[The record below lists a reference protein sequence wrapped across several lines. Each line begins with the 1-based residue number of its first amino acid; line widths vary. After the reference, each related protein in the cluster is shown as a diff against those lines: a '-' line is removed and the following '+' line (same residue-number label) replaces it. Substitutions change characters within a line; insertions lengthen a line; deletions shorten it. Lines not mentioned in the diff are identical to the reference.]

1 MRRILAVLMAA
12 LVTASLCACS
22 VFNTTKTTTDP
33 KEISNYIKDLTG
45 ADIGSYFA
53 ECEMEIKKENSEE
66 YAKARIRLTENSIEK
81 VDEILS
87 MHIGKEEGGVSTI
100 FGYQDHPY
108 AVEVKKMNVATHFQ
122 MFTSGNKVK
131 TRDINIYL
139 AQDGDD
145 WYFFMFA

>member
-1 MRRILAVLMAA
+1 MRRILAVLMSA
-12 LVTASLCACS
+12 LVIASLCACS
-22 VFNTTKTTTDP
+22 LFNTTKTTTDP
-33 KEISNYIKDLTG
+33 KEINNYIKDLTG

-53 ECEMEIKKENSEE
+53 ECEMEIKKENGEE
-66 YAKARIRLTENSIEK
+66 YAKARIRLNENTIEK

-87 MHIGKEEGGVSTI
+87 MHIGKEEGGVSPI

-108 AVEVKKMNVATHFQ
+108 AVEVKKMNVTTHFQ
-122 MFTSGNKVK
+122 MFTQGNKVK

-145 WYFFMFA
+145 WYFFMFS

>member
-1 MRRILAVLMAA
+1 MAA

-22 VFNTTKTTTDP
+22 FFNTTKTTTDP

-45 ADIGSYFA
+45 ADIGSYFD

-87 MHIGKEEGGVSTI
+87 MHIGKEEGNASTI

-108 AVEVKKMNVATHFQ
+108 AVELKKMHVTTHFQ